1 VEDRYLPDVGHL
13 TTAVML
19 PWLYVIILNLHF
31 ICNDKICVLILYRN
45 ALNAM
50 PTIHSG
56 LLSHMASGFALNV
69 LGSIVVLV
77 YTYLLFDP
85 LVWISG
91 RILNW
96 RK

>member
-1 VEDRYLPDVGHL
+1 
-13 TTAVML
+13 M
-19 PWLYVIILNLHF
+19 
-31 ICNDKICVLILYRN
+31 ICNNKMHILMLYRN
-45 ALNAM
+45 ALNAV
-50 PTIHSG
+50 PAIHNG
-56 LLSHMASGFALNV
+56 LLSLMASGFAWNV

-91 RILNW
+91 RILNS

>member
-1 VEDRYLPDVGHL
+1 
-13 TTAVML
+13 M
-19 PWLYVIILNLHF
+19 
-31 ICNDKICVLILYRN
+31 LYRN

-50 PTIHSG
+50 PTIHNG
-56 LLSHMASGFALNV
+56 LLSPMASGFAWNV

-91 RILNW
+91 RILNL
-96 RK
+96 KK